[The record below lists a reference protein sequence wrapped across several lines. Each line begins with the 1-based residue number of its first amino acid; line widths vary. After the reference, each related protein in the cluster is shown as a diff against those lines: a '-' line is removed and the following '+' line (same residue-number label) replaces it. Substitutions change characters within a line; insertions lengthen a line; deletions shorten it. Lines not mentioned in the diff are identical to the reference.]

1 MERQGEEAEGIG
13 LITPPGISAT
23 DFSAA
28 LREFAAAVGRDWV
41 FSEDVDVDL
50 YRDAYSPLWGTPEE
64 RRASAAVAP
73 KTAEEVQQIV
83 RIANRYKIP
92 LYPIST
98 GKNLG
103 YGGSAPGYSGSVVVD
118 LKRMNR
124 IIEVNDTRH
133 FAIVEPGVSYFDL
146 YNYIQERKL
155 KVWIDCPEPGWGSV
169 VGNALDRGQGWT
181 TGQFRDHFGSHCG
194 LEVVLANGELMRTGM
209 GAMPNADT
217 FAQFPYG
224 FGPTVDGL
232 FGQGNFGIVT
242 QMGIWL
248 MPEPEAY
255 FTGKV
260 VARRRRDLI
269 PLVKVI
275 NTLEHGGLIG
285 LPHYDSPL
293 ATLNAPDLTAL
304 CAKADVSDDELDKFA
319 ARRNLPMWDVTLQFY
334 GPEETVKAN
343 WAYAKRLISEAVDG
357 ARFEEGLLL
366 KYPMTADEQ
375 KKMPLQHGIF
385 LVSTGVPNLEGFS
398 QGPIRSKFNPNP
410 MDGHLFFSPIIPKTG
425 EAALE
430 ATRVLN
436 DVMAAMRIP
445 GLNPLFRTP
454 QAWIFRSFLLI
465 VGLPVSRSDPKIN
478 ENSIGIFHK
487 AVKLCAERGWGEYRT
502 SQIFADVISDVYS
515 FNGHALRRFTETL
528 KDAADPNGILAPGR
542 GGIWPK
548 HLRKGASA

>member
-1 MERQGEEAEGIG
+1 M
-13 LITPPGISAT
+13 ITPPGISAT
-23 DFSAA
+23 DFAAA
-28 LREFAAAVGRDWV
+28 LREFAVAVGPDWV
-41 FSEDVDVDL
+41 FSEDSDVDL

-73 KTAEEVQQIV
+73 KSAEEVQHV
-83 RIANRYKIP
+83 VKIANRYGIP

-103 YGGSAPGYSGSVVVD
+103 YGGSAPGYTGSVVVD
-118 LKRMNR
+118 LKRLNR
-124 IIEVNDTRH
+124 IIEVDDTRH

-169 VGNALDRGQGWT
+169 VGNALDRGLGWT
-181 TGQFRDHFGSHCG
+181 MGQFRDHFGSHCG

-217 FAQFPYG
+217 FAQYPYG
-224 FGPTVDGL
+224 FGPAVDGL
-232 FGQGNFGIVT
+232 FAQGNFGIVT
-242 QMGIWL
+242 RMGIWL

-255 FTGKV
+255 FTGKIF
-260 VARRRRDLI
+260 ARRRRDLI

-275 NTLEHGGLIG
+275 NALEHGGLIG
-285 LPHYDSPL
+285 LPTYDSPL
-293 ATLNAPDLTAL
+293 ATLNDPELVKLTAH
-304 CAKADVSDDELDKFA
+304 AGVSDEELDGFA
-319 ARRNLPMWDVTLQFY
+319 ARRNLPMWDVTLPFY

-343 WAYAKRLISEAVDG
+343 WGYAKRLIGEAVEG
-357 ARFEEGLLL
+357 VRFEDGLLF
-366 KYPMTADEQ
+366 KYPMTAEAQ
-375 KKMPLQHGIF
+375 KRVPEKRGIF
-385 LVSTGVPNLEGFS
+385 DVSTGVPNMDGFS
-398 QGPIRSKFNPNP
+398 QGPARSRFNPNP
-410 MDGHLFFSPIIPKTG
+410 MDGHMFFSPILPKTG

-436 DVMAAMRIP
+436 DVMAAMQIP
-445 GLNPLFRTP
+445 GLNPLFRLP
-454 QAWIFRSFLLI
+454 QAQVFRSFMLV
-465 VGLPVSRSDPKIN
+465 VGLPVSRSDPSVN
-478 ENSIGIFHK
+478 ERSIAIFQK
-487 AVKLCAERGWGEYRT
+487 AVKLCAAKGWAEYRT
-502 SQIFADVISDVYS
+502 PQIFADVISDVYS

-548 HLRKGASA
+548 RLRKGRDA